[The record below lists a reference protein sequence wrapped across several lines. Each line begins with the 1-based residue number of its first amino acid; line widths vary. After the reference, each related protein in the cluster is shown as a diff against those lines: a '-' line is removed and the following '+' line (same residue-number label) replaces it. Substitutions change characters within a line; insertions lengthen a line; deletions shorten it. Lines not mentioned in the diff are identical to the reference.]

1 MNAIRWLLI
10 VTVWL
15 LAAACTEQGSS
26 DTSGNGSPAKTH
38 QAASSTAGDHSAQAT
53 PKQAPSIVHDPTDL
67 PAPIGHRASQL
78 VRIDLEA
85 VELEGQ
91 LADGTAYTYL
101 TFNGQVPGP
110 FMRVRIDDTVEVH
123 LKNRATSQLTHSID
137 LHAVTGPG
145 GGAVLTQ
152 APPGEEK
159 VFTFKAFK
167 PGLFVYHCATA
178 MIAEHIAGGMYGL
191 ILVEPKE
198 GLPRVDREFY
208 TMQGEIYTHQ
218 PFGEYGLQR
227 LDRTKLL
234 AEAPEYVVLNGA
246 AGALTKEHPLQA
258 KVGETIRIFFG
269 VGGPNLISSFHVIGE
284 HFDRVYDQASLT
296 SPPLTNVQ
304 TTAVAPGGA
313 TVVELKIEVPGRFL
327 LVDHAL
333 SRLERSLLGFLQ
345 VEGPEHPELY
355 REGGTERSSARAPRL
370 LATHTAKR
378 QELPGVTLEAN
389 YAR

>member
-1 MNAIRWLLI
+1 MNAIGSMLVI
-10 VTVWL
+10 TVWL
-15 LAAACTEQGSS
+15 VAAACTEQGNTGKGGGTSS
-26 DTSGNGSPAKTH
+26 ATTEH
-38 QAASSTAGDHSAQAT
+38 VSSSQTDAGQSKSA
-53 PKQAPSIVHDPTDL
+53 PKQAPSIARTPTDL
-67 PAPIGHRASQL
+67 PAPIGHRAPIL
-78 VRIDLEA
+78 IRVDLEA
-85 VELEGQ
+85 VEVEGQ
-91 LADGTAYTYL
+91 LADGTTYTYL

-110 FMRVRIDDTVEVH
+110 FLRVRIDDTVELH

-159 VFTFKAFK
+159 VFTFKAIK

-178 MIAEHIAGGMYGL
+178 MIAEHIAGGMYGM

-208 TMQGEIYTHQ
+208 VMQGEVYTHQ

-227 LDRTKLL
+227 LDRNKLL

-246 AGALTKEHPLQA
+246 VGALTKEHPLQA
-258 KVGETIRIFFG
+258 KVGETLRIFFG

-284 HFDRVYDQASLT
+284 HLDRVYDQASLT
-296 SPPLTNVQ
+296 SPPVTTVQ
-304 TTAVAPGGA
+304 TTLVAPGGA
-313 TVVELKIEVPGRFL
+313 AVVELKVEVPGRFL

-333 SRLERSLLGFLQ
+333 SRLERGLLGFLQ
-345 VEGPEHPELY
+345 VEGAAQPDLFH
-355 REGGTERSSARAPRL
+355 EGGADKSPAL
-370 LATHTAKR
+370 
-378 QELPGVTLEAN
+378 
-389 YAR
+389 